1 MKKLEKK
8 HKAPEY
14 VVNYGLLLLA
24 TGLVLW
30 PLLVILSSAFKDEV
44 EIFANPLSLI
54 PTRIIWENILKL
66 RENFPLYT
74 FNSTKITVI
83 IVLLQL
89 YTATTGGY
97 AFSKLR
103 WRGRDAMFLLYIS
116 SIMVPFQVYI
126 IPQFILVRTL
136 GLYDS
141 HLGLILVS
149 AFTAFGTFLIKQFFM
164 SIPDSLLEAARID
177 GASDF
182 FIFRKIML
190 PLSKPALA
198 TLVIF
203 AFRWHWNDF
212 FVPLIYITTPE
223 LKTLP
228 LGMADFV
235 TEYFTYYGPQMAA
248 SLIAIIP
255 VMIVFISAQK
265 YFIQGIVTTGI
276 KG

>member
-1 MKKLEKK
+1 M
-8 HKAPEY
+8 
-14 VVNYGLLLLA
+14 
-24 TGLVLW
+24 
-30 PLLVILSSAFKDEV
+30 
-44 EIFANPLSLI
+44 I